1 MEALS
6 KYSLGEKTLSAQI
19 YHFLLVWSEQCLEME
34 VYGPGSSPGLSP
46 QRSDLLKVCWSVPNL
61 CLLCR
66 MRESE
71 EATGSQMRLQLKPF
85 KEGHI

>member
-6 KYSLGEKTLSAQI
+6 KYSLGEKKTLSAQI

-46 QRSDLLKVCWSVPNL
+46 QRSDLLKVCWSIPNL
-61 CLLCR
+61 DASCA
-66 MRESE
+66 E
-71 EATGSQMRLQLKPF
+71 
-85 KEGHI
+85 